1 MGLRLSLFLPNFP
14 GATFIQGAALIL
26 DSRVD
31 VFKFNYEFKR
41 ILAPLWST
49 QLSVGNHRV
58 ETSKNVE
65 NKLKIEIT
73 QTFNHLPFR

>member
-1 MGLRLSLFLPNFP
+1 MTRISKKNRVNLFIN
-14 GATFIQGAALIL
+14 A
-26 DSRVD
+26 

-41 ILAPLWST
+41 VLAPLWST

>member
-1 MGLRLSLFLPNFP
+1 MELRLFFWSNFP
-14 GATFIQGAALIL
+14 GATFIQGATLIL

-41 ILAPLWST
+41 VLALLRST